1 MPRNHHSAAAA
12 TIAARQAAHR
22 YTGRACAVTA
32 LVHRGDDAARCP
44 KPTGTDLERAILVT
58 MSKPSRWLVAVA
70 VVALSVL
77 GGWYAVNL
85 AMGRLAD
92 NSAGWLDS
100 LEPVHGQWVSR
111 TGFAEDGSTPWTT
124 PVRVTVDGDEL
135 RFDAGCNRLSAIVTV
150 EDHRLHSEQG
160 VVATEIGCPP
170 EVAATEAWLVALV
183 ADSAQVQ
190 LKGSTEGD
198 MFSLNTDA
206 GWIGFLRD
214 PGPATRAVDSVA
226 GANRRCARG
235 AVRCVL
241 NTGSHQWLHRV
252 VHPGTPQI
260 GRVDRRR

>member
-1 MPRNHHSAAAA
+1 
-12 TIAARQAAHR
+12 
-22 YTGRACAVTA
+22 
-32 LVHRGDDAARCP
+32 
-44 KPTGTDLERAILVT
+44 
-58 MSKPSRWLVAVA
+58 VAVA

-77 GGWYAVNL
+77 CGWYAVNL

-135 RFDAGCNRLSAIVTV
+135 RFDVGCNRLSAIVTV

-190 LKGSTEGD
+190 LKGSTEGE
-198 MFSLNTDA
+198 MFSLDTDA